1 MDDHLRR
8 RSEGHGQLSDLER
21 KKIKEMHSISP
32 SGLLLKLLIG
42 HEPTDGIPAFT
53 LLDTEQMGKGGVQFY
68 KGKQKIFSTDGGNM
82 QVSFWKA
89 ELGSDPYL
97 GKRCTV
103 TLSRRLEIL

>member
-42 HEPTDGIPAFT
+42 HEPTDGILF
-53 LLDTEQMGKGGVQFY
+53 V
-68 KGKQKIFSTDGGNM
+68 
-82 QVSFWKA
+82 V
-89 ELGSDPYL
+89 
-97 GKRCTV
+97 
-103 TLSRRLEIL
+103 